1 MKKIYVIKYKMMNS
15 GFGNGPREQIIV
27 AKNEANAVKI
37 FNLRN
42 RKSIKSMVDIT
53 IKEIT
58 NK

>member
-1 MKKIYVIKYKMMNS
+1 MKKIYIVKYKIVNS
-15 GFGNGPREQIIV
+15 GYGSGPREQII
-27 AKNEANAVKI
+27 AARNEANAVKI